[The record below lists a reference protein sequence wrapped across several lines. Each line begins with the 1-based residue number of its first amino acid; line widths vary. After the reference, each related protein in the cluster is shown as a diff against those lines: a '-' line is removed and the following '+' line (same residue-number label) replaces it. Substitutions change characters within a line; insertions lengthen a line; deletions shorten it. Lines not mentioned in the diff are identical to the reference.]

1 MRSRLR
7 LLLACAVLPLCTSGC
22 AVVAVADAAVT
33 VAATTVSVGAKTV
46 GLAAD
51 ATIGTARLIGRAI
64 TPADPKPA
72 DPKAASAKAATSK
85 PIEPV
90 VFPAEPAAPPPDR
103 VPAPVAAEAMPV
115 TQPEPVRAAP
125 L

>member
-1 MRSRLR
+1 MTRRPYV
-7 LLLACAVLPLCTSGC
+7 LLACTVLPLFISGC

-72 DPKAASAKAATSK
+72 DPKAASAKPAASK

-103 VPAPVAAEAMPV
+103 VPTPVAAEVLPV